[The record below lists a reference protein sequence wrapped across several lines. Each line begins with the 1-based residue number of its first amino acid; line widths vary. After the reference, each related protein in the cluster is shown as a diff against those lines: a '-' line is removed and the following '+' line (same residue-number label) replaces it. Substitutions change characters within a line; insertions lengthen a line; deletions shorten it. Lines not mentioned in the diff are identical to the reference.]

1 MAAMKLSLQNCD
13 REVQRIVLDTNLRR
27 ERALQKKKKA
37 AIDKTSHSR
46 SCQEK
51 KLATSYRDQLAYA
64 DGAFT

>member
-1 MAAMKLSLQNCD
+1 MAATKLLRQIWD
-13 REVQRIVLDTNLRR
+13 REVQRIGLDTKLRR
-27 ERALQKKKKA
+27 ESALQKKKKT